1 MLKGALL
8 GAGKIAQTGHLPAL
22 TSARIAQRAQIV
34 AAVEPSPANRMALT
48 QFYPQVH
55 FYESFHQL
63 LTQEKI
69 DFINICTPPQLHAE
83 MIELAARNGLAI
95 LCEKPFCINA
105 ETAHRLQQLLV
116 KEKRVFVP
124 CHQYRYSPIWEN
136 FKQAVAAGADVSPS
150 YLQFQV
156 FRLQAD
162 QGFNHANPSWRTDM
176 QSSGGGILA
185 DTGVHYLYLIRWM
198 LGSAWRVSARTFQ
211 IRHHEYGVED
221 TVTAWIE
228 CPRGMAEL
236 TLTWAADGR
245 HNSARLFNQSCSL
258 IYDGA
263 SMHRIFLGESEDIP
277 VPDASDKSH
286 YISYYISLF
295 EEFFEAVENN
305 LSTEEWIAEAVEST
319 EVLEACY
326 RSAQT
331 GQTVVIKER

>member
-136 FKQAVAAGADVSPS
+136 FKQAVAAGC
-150 YLQFQV
+150 V
-156 FRLQAD
+156 FAC
-162 QGFNHANPSWRTDM
+162 ASRTAA
-176 QSSGGGILA
+176 SVRTNGLVGTSTLPP
-185 DTGVHYLYLIRWM
+185 RWPH
-198 LGSAWRVSARTFQ
+198 F
-211 IRHHEYGVED
+211 
-221 TVTAWIE
+221 
-228 CPRGMAEL
+228 
-236 TLTWAADGR
+236 
-245 HNSARLFNQSCSL
+245 F
-258 IYDGA
+258 
-263 SMHRIFLGESEDIP
+263 
-277 VPDASDKSH
+277 SDDS
-286 YISYYISLF
+286 
-295 EEFFEAVENN
+295 
-305 LSTEEWIAEAVEST
+305 
-319 EVLEACY
+319 
-326 RSAQT
+326 
-331 GQTVVIKER
+331 